1 MKEVT
6 AVAVA
11 VVFVAGLG
19 AALVRSRDVDV
30 VVGRPPPAV
39 QQPLPGPSIVPA
51 PPTSAGEAPP
61 PPVDDSPSNAAPSGN
76 EVTPPLRRGDAGP
89 YGPAIPFTSS
99 IEVPDGLVFVLVAGS
114 DARPGEDLRRTRA
127 DSIHLLAANPASGTG
142 TLLGF
147 PRDSWV
153 EIPGHGQRKI
163 NEALVL
169 GGPDLL
175 AATVRQLTGLPVDYY
190 VLTGFVG
197 LERLVNDMGGVIVP
211 VQDRMADPA
220 SGAFFEPGHHNM
232 NGAEALAF
240 SRNRKDTRLGDFSRS
255 LHQGDV
261 MLAALAKMRVEVGDD
276 RGIARWVGT
285 LLRHV
290 ELDLAPDDVTTLAA
304 LGRRLDP
311 RNVTNVVVPGRVGT
325 AGRASVVY
333 LSESAVA
340 LFNDLRPDATVGEA
354 PPPTT
359 TSSTAT
365 TTTSTTLPR
374 TTTTL
379 PLPGGG

>member
-1 MKEVT
+1 VSTKRAAEVT
-6 AVAVA
+6 AVGVA
-11 VVFVAGLG
+11 
-19 AALVRSRDVDV
+19 
-30 VVGRPPPAV
+30 
-39 QQPLPGPSIVPA
+39 
-51 PPTSAGEAPP
+51 
-61 PPVDDSPSNAAPSGN
+61 DSPSNAPAGR

-89 YGPAIPFTSS
+89 YGPAVPFRSS
-99 IEVPDGLVFVLVAGS
+99 IRVPDGLVFVLVAGS

-153 EIPGHGQRKI
+153 DIPGHGNHKI
-163 NEALVL
+163 NEALAL

-190 VLTGFVG
+190 ALTGFEG
-197 LERLVNDMGGVIVP
+197 LQRLVDDMGGVIVP
-211 VQDRMADPA
+211 VQERMADPD
-220 SGAFFEPGHHNM
+220 SGAFFEPGYHRM
-232 NGAEALAF
+232 GGADVLAF

-261 MLAALAKMRVEVGDD
+261 MLAALAKLRVEVGDD
-276 RGIARWVGT
+276 RGIGRWVGT

-290 ELDLAPDDVTTLAA
+290 EVDLSPDDVTALAA

-311 RNVTNVVVPGRVGT
+311 ANVTNIVVPGRVGT

-333 LSESAVA
+333 LSESAGA
-340 LFNDLRPDATVGEA
+340 LFEDLRGDATVGEA
-354 PPPTT
+354 PPPT
-359 TSSTAT
+359 SSTST
-365 TTTSTTLPR
+365 STSTTSTTLPR
-374 TTTTL
+374 TTSTL